1 MEIRSH
7 SYIKYNIFYIKYNII
22 LTTLILI
29 LLDFVEFIFVF
40 LLESISLFLMLRIKK
55 LRVG

>member
-7 SYIKYNIFYIKYNII
+7 SYIKYNIMSTI
-22 LTTLILI
+22 LILI

-40 LLESISLFLMLRIKK
+40 LLENICF
-55 LRVG
+55 